1 MRWLRRILVVL
12 LVLVVAGAGFMLWTV
27 RRSFPQ
33 VNGEIGVD
41 GLHEPV
47 TIHRDRWGIPHIMA
61 TSDHDL
67 FFAQGFVHAQ
77 ERFWQMDFWR
87 HIDSGRLSEMFGA
100 GQLETDVFLRSL
112 GFAALA
118 ERELAMMAP
127 EDRQVLEWYADG
139 VNAYI
144 SDLSGPEISLEY
156 AVLGLQN
163 SSYEIE
169 PWKP

>member
-27 RRSFPQ
+27 RRSFPR

-87 HIDSGRLSEMFGA
+87 HIGSGR
-100 GQLETDVFLRSL
+100 
-112 GFAALA
+112 
-118 ERELAMMAP
+118 
-127 EDRQVLEWYADG
+127 DRKSTRLNSSHVK
-139 VNAYI
+139 I
-144 SDLSGPEISLEY
+144 SY
-156 AVLGLQN
+156 AVFCLKKKKQ
-163 SSYEIE
+163 YT
-169 PWKP
+169 